1 MRYFVTVRGRVVE
14 VELDPEGIRVDG
26 RPVDVDLV
34 DVDGTPVHHL
44 LVNGRARRLLAR
56 RGEGGAWRI
65 QVGGRELEVEVVDE
79 RIRAIRQ
86 MVGAAAAVRG
96 AQAVRAP
103 MPGLVVKVE
112 VEEGQE
118 VRAGQGV
125 VIVEAMKMENELRAE
140 APGIVRKVHVA
151 PGQAVEKNQI
161 LVEFAAPEEPGG
173 ARDEGE
179 EEREAAATARP
190 KSRASRVAGS

>member
-14 VELDPEGIRVDG
+14 VELGPEGIRVDG
-26 RPVDVDLV
+26 RPVDVDLAE
-34 DVDGTPVHHL
+34 VDGTPIHHL
-44 LVNGRARRLLAR
+44 LVDGRSRALLAR
-56 RGEGGAWRI
+56 RAGRGRWRI
-65 QVGGRELEVEVVDE
+65 QVDGRELEVEVVDE
-79 RIRAIRQ
+79 RTRAIRQ
-86 MVGAAAAVRG
+86 MVGAAAEPRG
-96 AQAVRAP
+96 APAIRAP

-151 PGQAVEKNQI
+151 CGQPVEKNQI
-161 LVEFAAPEEPGG
+161 LVEFAVPGPEEG
-173 ARDEGE
+173 ALD
-179 EEREAAATARP
+179 P
-190 KSRASRVAGS
+190 

>member
-1 MRYFVTVRGRVVE
+1 MRYFVTVWGRVVE
-14 VELDPEGIRVDG
+14 VDLDPDGIRVDG
-26 RPVDVDLV
+26 CSVDVDLV
-34 DVDGTPVHHL
+34 DVGSTPVHHL
-44 LVNGRARRLLAR
+44 LVDGRSRRLLAR

-65 QVGGRELEVEVVDE
+65 QVGGRTLEVEVVDE
-79 RIRAIRQ
+79 RTRAIRQ
-86 MVGAAAAVRG
+86 MVGAAAEALG

-118 VRAGQGV
+118 VRAGQGL

-161 LVEFAAPEEPGG
+161 LVEFAAPEEPLG
-173 ARDEGE
+173 ARDPD
-179 EEREAAATARP
+179 EEREATAVGQP
-190 KSRASRVAGS
+190 KDRASRMAES